1 MIERKSSE
9 YFQKCNKYCKSKVKV
24 KPLLLKSCY
33 TKLCRASLFFFSLFQ
48 NRVKKTQKLL
58 QYDHRLKNAK
68 TKMQGMY
75 SSNI

>member
-24 KPLLLKSCY
+24 KPLLLK
-33 TKLCRASLFFFSLFQ
+33 RASLFFFSLFQ